1 MRGRLV
7 LAITVPMLLLSL
19 VSIGYTRQQSHD
31 VLLAAEISSDLR
43 LVDQL
48 LAVRAATFEERLAA
62 ELFVEGR
69 RPPANMLAETE
80 FGARLIEDPESLA
93 EASERALA
101 ALAPS
106 DRPFG
111 IDELRDVRDDHA
123 SWVGDLGAIRRRL
136 GPFYDRTTES
146 LHAVMDRV
154 RARAVELADPDLIAA
169 STSFHRSVMVP
180 GLAGELV
187 AAVTDLWAAEPAQR
201 AAYQSAVARIHA
213 LYTDSV
219 DRLSSAL
226 PADAPGS
233 VRDLRE
239 RLQLPADLR
248 AVVESVLLGELS
260 GVERP
265 AGQPIEV
272 AAPMLR
278 SLDWVL
284 EVDELP
290 LRTAASTGTA
300 AADLAADARRQEVTT
315 AVVLLAVIGLCLAV
329 AVLLARS
336 ILSPVR
342 RLTDRAQQIGAG
354 QLDVDPLT
362 LHGPPEVV
370 GAARAFNDVV
380 DNLVLLEQKSHAL
393 AECNFDHPSLRQPL
407 PGLLGAELQRSVR
420 VLSGS
425 IVEREQLQSRLVYQA
440 THDTLT
446 GLANRAALVETLT
459 GAARDAVETGH
470 RVAVVFVDL
479 DGFKRAN
486 DRYGHPVGDQLLREV
501 AARMQ
506 RLVPRRCTVARF
518 GGDEFVVVVP
528 GVVDPRQPVELARA
542 VVASIAEPVEIEGT
556 LLTVGASAGVAV
568 SGSDPAE
575 AGVDPLDLLRR
586 ADLAVYSA
594 KRDAGQS
601 VAMYDGELDR
611 QIMQQEDVEGALDA
625 ALQPGASELRMVFQ
639 PILSAADGELHG
651 VESLVRWDRPDHGR
665 VPPDAFVPIA
675 ERSSLIVKLDRW
687 VLRAVLRQVAEW
699 TGSEEL
705 REVPVSVNVSGR
717 SLLDPGFVAHVVD
730 ALREASVPPEL
741 LKVEV
746 TETAIVTD
754 LELAAAQLRQLRD
767 LGVQVVIDD
776 FGTGYTSVA
785 HLRSMPVDELK
796 IDGSFVQ
803 RLPDEENRVLIQMIH
818 QLAHH
823 LAIPTVAEGVE
834 TAEQIEHLRDIG
846 CDALQGYL
854 FSRPLE
860 HDELVRWVR
869 SRVGTRTR
877 AADPAGVLT
886 GRR

>member
-1 MRGRLV
+1 MSRGARRAPAPTRLPGLGVRGRLV

-19 VSIGYTRQQSHD
+19 VSIGYTSQRSHD
-31 VLLAAEISSDLR
+31 VLLAAEISRDLR

-69 RPPANMLAETE
+69 RPPASMLAETG
-80 FGARLIEDPESLA
+80 FGARLLEDPESLA
-93 EASERALA
+93 EASEHALA

-111 IDELRDVRDDHA
+111 IDELREVRDDHA

-154 RARAVELADPDLIAA
+154 RARAVELADPELIAA
-169 STSFHRSVMVP
+169 STSFHRSVTVP

-226 PADAPGS
+226 PADAPDS
-233 VRDLRE
+233 VRGVWE
-239 RLQLPADLR
+239 RLQLPADLG
-248 AVVESVLLGELS
+248 AVVESALLGELS
-260 GVERP
+260 GAERLP
-265 AGQPIEV
+265 GQPIEA

-290 LRTAASTGTA
+290 LRTAEFTDAA
-300 AADLAADARRQEVTT
+300 AADLASEARRQEVTT
-315 AVVLLAVIGLCLAV
+315 GLVLLAVIGLCLAV

-336 ILSPVR
+336 ILTPVR

-370 GAARAFNDVV
+370 GAASAFNDVV

-393 AECNFDHPSLRQPL
+393 AECNFDHPSLRQAL

-446 GLANRAALVETLT
+446 GLANRAALVDTLT
-459 GAARDAVETGH
+459 EAARDAVETNH

-528 GVVDPRQPVELARA
+528 GVVDPRQPVELARE

-556 LLTVGASAGVAV
+556 LLSVGASAGVAV

-575 AGVDPLDLLRR
+575 GVDPLDLLRR

-594 KRDAGQS
+594 KRDAGQA

-611 QIMQQEDVEGALDA
+611 QIMQQEDVEEALDA

-639 PILSAADGELHG
+639 PILGAADGELHG

-675 ERSSLIVKLDRW
+675 ERSSLIVALDRW

-699 TGSEEL
+699 ADSEEL
-705 REVPVSVNVSGR
+705 RGVPVSVNVSGR

-730 ALREASVPPEL
+730 ALREASVSPEL

-803 RLPDEENRVLIQMIH
+803 RLPDEGN
-818 QLAHH
+818 
-823 LAIPTVAEGVE
+823 GSS
-834 TAEQIEHLRDIG
+834 
-846 CDALQGYL
+846 
-854 FSRPLE
+854 SR
-860 HDELVRWVR
+860 
-869 SRVGTRTR
+869 
-877 AADPAGVLT
+877 
-886 GRR
+886 